1 MAFFDNHKQ
10 QNSGGINNYTN
21 TDNSIHTTITN
32 ITILPTKKSSN
43 SDDFLKAVF
52 ILAAVV
58 IPTLIKKLQLGFVFL
73 QNYTSVINTF
83 IIVSSLVLSIYVFF
97 KANKH
102 IILTFLTFIQ
112 SGVSAILQTLL
123 TANNEHLN
131 KIFES
136 LDSIQNIFSI
146 LSNNLYD
153 RSLLYLGLYVVSFLL
168 LYTSIISIWI
178 DTLKN
183 KSIINYYALINYFLI
198 SLFLTF
204 GSELLNNL

>member
-1 MAFFDNHKQ
+1 MSPGYH
-10 QNSGGINNYTN
+10 
-21 TDNSIHTTITN
+21 
-32 ITILPTKKSSN
+32 
-43 SDDFLKAVF
+43 
-52 ILAAVV
+52 
-58 IPTLIKKLQLGFVFL
+58 
-73 QNYTSVINTF
+73 
-83 IIVSSLVLSIYVFF
+83 
-97 KANKH
+97 KH

-136 LDSIQNIFSI
+136 LGSIQNIFSI

-153 RSLLYLGLYVVSFLL
+153 RALLYLGLYVVSFLL